1 MTLHKQETAMTL
13 IRRFSLFVET
23 VFSQRIASACAT
35 IALALGCPANAA
47 TCNIAVAANFTEPAR
62 EITQLFE
69 SRTGHKV
76 MLSFGS
82 TGQFYA
88 QMTQAA
94 PFEAFLSAD
103 ESTPKRLV
111 DGGLAV
117 ADSLFTYAVGKL
129 VLFSGRTGLVTG
141 ERSLRDPKFTK
152 IAIANPLTAPY
163 GAAAVETMKALGVSE
178 ALSGKIVQ
186 GTDIAQTFQFVDTG
200 NAEVGFVALSQVIMR
215 QGGSRWVVP
224 ANLYRPIRQD
234 AVLLGN
240 GAENG
245 AAKAFLAFLK
255 DPQANGVIEKFG
267 YTTK

>member
-1 MTLHKQETAMTL
+1 MTL
-13 IRRFSLFVET
+13 IRRYSLSAKTIV
-23 VFSQRIASACAT
+23 SQALATACGV
-35 IALALGCPANAA
+35 IGLALGCPANAA
-47 TCNIAVAANFTEPAR
+47 TCNVAVAANFTEPAK

-69 SRTGHKV
+69 SRTGHTV
-76 MLSFGS
+76 MLSFGP

-103 ESTPKRLV
+103 QSTPKRLV

-129 VLFSGRTGLVTG
+129 VLFSSQTGLVTG
-141 ERSLRDPKFTK
+141 EQTLRDPKFTK
-152 IAIANPLTAPY
+152 IAIANPVTAPY
-163 GAAAVETMKALGVSE
+163 GAAAVETMKALGVYE

-186 GTDIAQTFQFVDTG
+186 GNDIAQTFQFVDTG
-200 NAEVGFVALSQVIMR
+200 NAELGFVALSQVIMR
-215 QGGSRWVVP
+215 QGGSRWIVS

-234 AVLLGN
+234 AVLLRK
-240 GAENG
+240 GADNE

-255 DPQANGVIEKFG
+255 GPEANRVIEKFG